1 MSINYYPQE
10 PHKLRSPLLEG
21 TQKPKGKKIIFN
33 LREEPNIDDTL
44 DNTLFKKKSSV
55 VKEAPI
61 IKKKELIN
69 INSINS
75 LETIFKIASAFI
87 TAVGGTFCLLEL
99 INIIRSFQSGSF
111 DFGNSILFVTIA
123 IICTICANV
132 ICIGFIHL
140 VKTTKFIYE
149 KALKLNS

>member
-21 TQKPKGKKIIFN
+21 IQKPKGKKVIFN
-33 LREEPNIDDTL
+33 PKEESNIDDTL
-44 DNTLFKKKSSV
+44 DNTLFKKKPV
-55 VKEAPI
+55 VIKEAPI
-61 IKKKELIN
+61 KKKEMIDM
-69 INSINS
+69 NSINS

-99 INIIRSFQSGSF
+99 INIIRTFQSGSF
-111 DFGNSILFVTIA
+111 SFGNSILFLTIA
-123 IICTICANV
+123 VICTICANV

-149 KALKLNS
+149 KALKSNS

>member
-21 TQKPKGKKIIFN
+21 AQKPKGKKTVFN
-33 LREEPNIDDTL
+33 PHEESNVDDTL
-44 DNTLFKKKSSV
+44 DNTLFKKRPSI
-55 VKEAPI
+55 VKETPI
-61 IKKKELIN
+61 VKKKEAVD

-75 LETIFKIASAFI
+75 LETAFKIAAAFI

-99 INIIRSFQSGSF
+99 INIIRIFQSGSF
-111 DFGNSILFVTIA
+111 SFGNSILFLTIA

-140 VKTTKFIYE
+140 VKTTRFIYE
-149 KALKLNS
+149 KALKAN

>member
-21 TQKPKGKKIIFN
+21 LQKPKGKKIIFN
-33 LREEPNIDDTL
+33 PKEESNIDDTL
-44 DNTLFKKKSSV
+44 DNDLFKKKPV
-55 VKEAPI
+55 VIKEI
-61 IKKKELIN
+61 LIKKKETIDM
-69 INSINS
+69 NSINS

-99 INIIRSFQSGSF
+99 INIIRTFQSGSF
-111 DFGNSILFVTIA
+111 SFGNSILFLTVA

-149 KALKLNS
+149 KVLKSNS